1 MEKVKN
7 EKGYAL
13 VIVLL
18 IIVLF
23 MGLAATF
30 MAGSLNHAKQEKV
43 VDTGN
48 QAVAAAEMG
57 TIYYS
62 SDFERELKLLKEE
75 MQQETQLRLNEL
87 IACIELP
94 LGATCDSE
102 LERTAWEEDIDQDM
116 KELYVQKI
124 LEKSNELDELKL
136 AGEEV
141 PFAGEQLQYHVKSA
155 SAVKLNASQ
164 NDVDGLHIIDKNV
177 KWVKIELNVEGQAI
191 DNQKELTAIF
201 QVEIPDSFLDATET
215 RKINTVVI
223 AEDEDL
229 TYDKVFSIEPPT
241 ISCDQLLTAVRNNTA
256 EVPYECKASST
267 ETLEDFLASLDDNMD
282 PKDFRVFIGENDYE
296 RFVCENKTCNN
307 TDFKGINLVV
317 DDEDAGAANNMN
329 NLVNANLFINGKLSI
344 GNNIINLGKNGE
356 KQTVVVKELGVDVNL
371 KNMYNTNFVVLGY
384 PDPTIKAKIEWGVHI
399 EVSNHSNFC
408 IDIDRIDTDDLK
420 DLSEQVTFS
429 DSGNLIYYSSDPE
442 NTFELLDSNGDS
454 RMIKVDKENV
464 TMTSVYVKGFHEY
477 STFLENCG
485 ISMKESKIVPIDVS
499 VPEPIGSGFGLEVEY

>member
-1 MEKVKN
+1 MKNMKN

-141 PFAGEQLQYHVKSA
+141 PFAGEQLQYHVESA

-164 NDVDGLHIIDKNV
+164 NDVDDLHIIDKNV
-177 KWVKIELNVEGQAI
+177 KWVKIELNVEGRAI

-229 TYDKVFSIEPPT
+229 TYDKVFSIDPPT
-241 ISCDQLLTAVRNNTA
+241 ISCEELLTAVRNDTA
-256 EVPYECKASST
+256 KVPYECKASST
-267 ETLEDFLASLDDNMD
+267 ETLKDFLESLDDDMD
-282 PKDFRVFIGENDYE
+282 PKDFRVYTDNYVG
-296 RFVCENKTCNN
+296 FVCKPNCNN
-307 TDFKGINLVV
+307 TDFQGINIVV
-317 DDEDAGAANNMN
+317 NQNDVGAMNNMN
-329 NLVNANLFINGKLSI
+329 NLVNANLFVNGKLSV

-356 KQTVVVKELGVDVNL
+356 KQTIVVKELDVDVNL
-371 KNMYNTNFVVLGY
+371 KNMFNTNFLVLGY
-384 PDPTIKAKIEWGVHI
+384 KEEDRYARLEWKNHI

-408 IDIDRIDTDDLK
+408 LDIDRINENDLQR
-420 DLSEQVTFS
+420 LGQEVTFS
-429 DSGNLIYYSSDPE
+429 DSGHLIYYSSDT
-442 NTFELLDSNGDS
+442 NKKFELLNAQDQHRMVNVNGEQ
-454 RMIKVDKENV
+454 K
-464 TMTSVYVKGFHEY
+464 TMTSIYVTGFNDY

>member
-75 MQQETQLRLNEL
+75 MQQETQLKLNEL

-94 LGATCDSE
+94 LGAMCDTES
-102 LERTAWEEDIDQDM
+102 ERTTWEENIDIEM
-116 KELYVQKI
+116 KELYVKKI
-124 LEKSNELDELKL
+124 LEKSTDLDALNSSDI
-136 AGEEV
+136 V
-141 PFAGEQLQYHVKSA
+141 TPFDGEQVRYYVESATFKKLDLNKSDEDA
-155 SAVKLNASQ
+155 PLDINE
-164 NDVDGLHIIDKNV
+164 V
-177 KWVKIELNVEGQAI
+177 KWIEIALDIKGNAI
-191 DNQKELTAIF
+191 DNEKVLNAIF
-201 QVEIPDSFLDATET
+201 QVQIPNSFLDADES

-223 AEDEDL
+223 SEDEDL
-229 TYDKVFSIEPPT
+229 TYDKVFSMTPPT
-241 ISCDQLLTAVRNNTA
+241 ISCTELVVAVRNKSA
-256 EVPYECKASST
+256 DAPYECKANGD
-267 ETLEDFLASLDDNMD
+267 ETLKGFLDSLDDDMD
-282 PKDFRVFIGENDYE
+282 PKDFRVFTDDYKE
-296 RFVCENKTCNN
+296 FVCVNNCNN
-307 TDFKGINLVV
+307 TDFQGINIVV
-317 DDEDAGAANNMN
+317 NEDDASAPNNMN

-356 KQTVVVKELGVDVNL
+356 KQTIVVKELVVGVNL
-371 KNMYNTNFVVLGY
+371 KNMYNTNFLVLGY
-384 PDPTIKAKIEWGVHI
+384 ADPSTKAKIEWKNHI

-408 IDIDRIDTDDLK
+408 IDIDRIDADDLK

-429 DSGNLIYYSSDPE
+429 DSGHLIYYSS
-442 NTFELLDSNGDS
+442 NTDNKFELLNSNGSS
-454 RMIKVDKENV
+454 RMVKVDKEQI
-464 TMTSVYVKGFHEY
+464 TMTSIYVTGFHEY

-485 ISMKESKIVPIDVS
+485 ISMKESKVVPIDIS

>member
-1 MEKVKN
+1 MENIKN

-102 LERTAWEEDIDQDM
+102 LERSAWEEKIDGNM
-116 KELYVQKI
+116 KKLYVQKI
-124 LEKSNELDELKL
+124 LEKSTELDALKL
-136 AGEEV
+136 AAEET
-141 PFAGEQLQYHVKSA
+141 PFTGEQIQYHVKSA
-155 SAVKLNASQ
+155 TAKKMNAGK
-164 NDVDGLHIIDKNV
+164 NNVDDIHVIDKEV
-177 KWVKIELNVEGQAI
+177 KWVEIALNVEGKAL
-191 DNQKELTAIF
+191 DNQKELNAIF
-201 QVEIPDSFLDATET
+201 QVEIPDSFLDSTET

-223 AEDEDL
+223 TEDEDL
-229 TYDKVFSIEPPT
+229 TYDKVFSLTPPT
-241 ISCDQLLTAVRNNTA
+241 ISCADLLINIRDKKASA
-256 EVPYECKASST
+256 PYECKASGT
-267 ETLEDFLASLDDNMD
+267 ETLEGFLASLDEGMD
-282 PKDFRVFIGENDYE
+282 PKDFRVYTDNYVG
-296 RFVCENKTCNN
+296 FVCSTNCNN
-307 TDFKGINLVV
+307 TDFQGINIVV
-317 DDEDAGAANNMN
+317 NANDVGAMNNMN
-329 NLVNANLFINGKLSI
+329 NLVNANLFVNGKMSI

-356 KQTVVVKELGVDVNL
+356 KQTIVVKELEVDVNL
-371 KNMYNTNFVVLGY
+371 KNMFNTNFLVLGY
-384 PDPTIKAKIEWGVHI
+384 KNADPYARLDWKNHI
-399 EVSNHSNFC
+399 EISNHSNFC
-408 IDIDRIDTDDLK
+408 LDIDRINPDDLK
-420 DLSEQVTFS
+420 RLGQEVTFS
-429 DSGNLIYYSSDPE
+429 DSGHLIYYTSDP
-442 NTFELLDSNGDS
+442 NKKFELLNAQNQH
-454 RMIKVDKENV
+454 RMVTVNKEQQ
-464 TMTSVYVKGFHEY
+464 TMTSIYVTGFNDY

-485 ISMKESKIVPIDVS
+485 ISMKESKTVPIDVS

>member
-75 MQQETQLRLNEL
+75 MQQETQLRLNVL
-87 IACIELP
+87 ISCVEEP
-94 LGATCDSE
+94 LGALCDTE
-102 LERTAWEEDIDQDM
+102 MERTAWEEEIDREM
-116 KELYVQKI
+116 KELYVEKI
-124 LEKSNELDELKL
+124 LEKSTELDDLKL
-136 AGEEV
+136 AGEET
-141 PFAGEQLQYHVKSA
+141 PFAGEQLQYHVQSA
-155 SAVKLNASQ
+155 TAVKLNMAQ
-164 NDVDGLHIIDKNV
+164 NNVDDLHIIDKDV
-177 KWVKIELNVEGQAI
+177 KWVKIELNVEGRAI

-201 QVEIPDSFLDATET
+201 QVEIPDSFLNSTET
-215 RKINTVVI
+215 RKINTIVI
-223 AEDEDL
+223 TEDEDL
-229 TYDKVFSIEPPT
+229 TYDKVFSSTPPA
-241 ISCDQLLTAVRNNTA
+241 ISCADLLTAVRENKANA
-256 EVPYECKASST
+256 PYECKASGT
-267 ETLEDFLASLDDNMD
+267 ETLEGFLASLDEDMD
-282 PKDFRVFIGENDYE
+282 PKDFRVYTDNYLG
-296 RFVCENKTCNN
+296 FVCSTNCNN
-307 TDFKGINLVV
+307 TDFQGINIVV
-317 DDEDAGAANNMN
+317 NETDVGATNNMN
-329 NLVNANLFINGKLSI
+329 NLVNANLFINGKLSV

-356 KQTVVVKELGVDVNL
+356 KQTIVVKELDVDVNL
-371 KNMYNTNFVVLGY
+371 KNMYNTNFLVLGY
-384 PDPTIKAKIEWGVHI
+384 KNAEPLGRLEWKNHI
-399 EVSNHSNFC
+399 EISNHSNFC
-408 IDIDRIDTDDLK
+408 LDIDRINEDDLK
-420 DLSEQVTFS
+420 RLGQEVTFS
-429 DSGNLIYYSSDPE
+429 DSGHLIYYTASS
-442 NTFELLDSNGDS
+442 TKKFELLDTQNQPRMVTVNGD
-454 RMIKVDKENV
+454 EQ
-464 TMTSVYVKGFHEY
+464 TMTSIYVTGVNDY

>member
-1 MEKVKN
+1 MKKLNN

-75 MQQETQLRLNEL
+75 MQQETQLKLNEL

-102 LERTAWEEDIDQDM
+102 LERTAWEEKIDREM

-124 LEKSNELDELKL
+124 LEKSNELDALKL
-136 AGEEV
+136 AGEEN
-141 PFAGEQLQYHVKSA
+141 PFDGEQVKYHVKSA
-155 SAVKLNASQ
+155 TAKKMNAAQ
-164 NDVDGLHIIDKNV
+164 NDVEDLLVIDKEV
-177 KWVKIELNVEGQAI
+177 KWVEIVLNVEGKAI
-191 DNQKELTAIF
+191 DNQKELNAIF
-201 QVEIPDSFLDATET
+201 QVEIPDSFLDSTET
-215 RKINTVVI
+215 RKINTIVI
-223 AEDEDL
+223 TEDEDL
-229 TYDKVFSIEPPT
+229 TYDKVFSLTPPT
-241 ISCDQLLTAVRNNTA
+241 ISCADLVTAVKNKTA
-256 EVPYECKASST
+256 EAPYECKAKAD
-267 ETLEDFLASLDDNMD
+267 ETLKEFLASLDDDMD
-282 PKDFRVFIGENDYE
+282 PKDFRVFTDDYAD
-296 RFVCENKTCNN
+296 FVCENSCNN
-307 TDFKGINLVV
+307 TDFQGINIVV
-317 DDEDAGAANNMN
+317 NENDAGAPNNMN
-329 NLVNANLFINGKLSI
+329 NLVNANLFISGKLSI

-356 KQTVVVKELGVDVNL
+356 KQTIVVKELDVDVNL
-371 KNMYNTNFVVLGY
+371 KNMYNTNFLVLGY
-384 PDPTIKAKIEWGVHI
+384 QDKTRKAQIDWKNHI

-408 IDIDRIDTDDLK
+408 IDIDRIDPDDLSR
-420 DLSEQVTFS
+420 LEREIAFS
-429 DSGNLIYYSSDPE
+429 DSGHLIYYTEVAEKNFVLRDKHGTINQELTSIYVTRASD
-442 NTFELLDSNGDS
+442 
-454 RMIKVDKENV
+454 
-464 TMTSVYVKGFHEY
+464 Y